1 MTDERPKM
9 SEKQKAQEALVRLCC
24 LSGKQLRWPPVA
36 KVDDLIRKGASFT
49 LKNNAGLMPVEQAA
63 MVGNEAMLTLFMARG
78 GQVNKYASLLYY
90 SVLYGQGHVSG
101 LLYRRMSVVGKW
113 RALKQAVFAG
123 KARQYGHNL
132 RVFCA
137 GRVLRSVAKQE
148 RLQDEKVFQVKAP
161 PLLAT
166 LKDYGRAFFSITAQN
181 RHHYQAL
188 LQAKKEMKRGLSIG
202 SGDTLI
208 PIFLKAVHQRNAQV
222 VDYLYAHGDVFLVSE
237 KAFASVPA
245 KEEARFMNEWVL
257 VTDDV
262 TELRHQRQRKYLHD
276 RAVRQRS
283 WIHRLRRSFKRLL
296 SKPLYTQ
303 TETIRIKKVN
313 LADVQ
318 ASRPVFQDP
327 PRTPARP
334 LTERQ
339 ILKAALDQTRSLKN

>member
-1 MTDERPKM
+1 MTDKH
-9 SEKQKAQEALVRLCC
+9 SEKQKAQDALIRLCC
-24 LSGKQLRWPPVA
+24 LTRKQMKWPPVA

-49 LKNNAGLMPVEQAA
+49 LKNKTGLMPVEQAA

-90 SVLYGQGHVSG
+90 SALYGHGYLSH
-101 LLYRRMSVVGKW
+101 LLYRRMSFLGKW
-113 RALKQAVFAG
+113 RAFKQALMAG
-123 KARQYGHNL
+123 RSRQYGHNL

-137 GRVLRSVAKQE
+137 NSNLRQAVE
-148 RLQDEKVFQVKAP
+148 RGELSDEKAFQMRP
-161 PLLAT
+161 PALFAT
-166 LKDYGRAFFSITAQN
+166 LKDYGRAFFSMTAKV

-188 LQAKKEMKRGLSIG
+188 LQAKKEMKRCLSIG

-208 PIFLKAVHQRNAQV
+208 PIFLKAVHQRNPQV

-276 RAVRQRS
+276 RAVRHRS
-283 WIHRLRRSFKRLL
+283 WIHRLGRSLKRLL

-327 PRTPARP
+327 PRTPAHP
-334 LTERQ
+334 LTEQQ